1 MHDLKDR
8 KISLSEAKR
17 ALLSRRLKSEVRS
30 PRAQETITRCAG
42 EGPAFPLSF
51 AQERMWFVSQL
62 DPDASVYNIP
72 VGMLIRADVD
82 VPTLE
87 RAVTEVIR
95 RHEALRTAYRAIDG
109 QVMQVIEPPP
119 RPW

>member
-8 KISLSEAKR
+8 KISLSDAKR
-17 ALLSRRLKSEVRS
+17 ALLAKRLRSEVGS

-62 DPDASVYNIP
+62 DPDAAVYNIP
-72 VGMLIRADVD
+72 ASMLIRADVD
-82 VPTLE
+82 IPTLE
-87 RAVTEVIR
+87 RAAAEVIR
-95 RHEALRTAYRAIDG
+95 RHEALRTAY
-109 QVMQVIEPPP
+109 
-119 RPW
+119 